1 MKKLRN
7 YTIVLISLLVL
18 LGSCF
23 TAAATSVD
31 DGTSDVWHWTFT
43 FTGGRLD
50 ENIGNKPN
58 IDIKE
63 ISYEI
68 NGDKITLKM
77 EVVGSIQT
85 SDKFAYWVY
94 YNTTD
99 TTYQMSYSNGTG
111 GGYGFNNENMDARA
125 TENFTISGDTLSII
139 LDVIGDTTK
148 VDLWG
153 YAYEYSTFGD
163 LSAEWWGDWA
173 PNGKFPFDTM
183 TNGTDGTDGTDGTNG
198 TDGTDGTD
206 GSDGGLDDKESGS
219 DKKTPGFE
227 LVLVLAA
234 VTVAL
239 IVLRKRR

>member
-7 YTIVLISLLVL
+7 YGIVLISLLVL

-23 TAAATSVD
+23 TAAATSID

-43 FTGGRLD
+43 FTGGRWD
-50 ENIGNKPN
+50 GNIGNKPN

-63 ISYEI
+63 ISYSV
-68 NGDKITLKM
+68 NDNKITLKM
-77 EVVGSIQT
+77 EVSGEIQN
-85 SDKFAYWVY
+85 SDKIAYMVY

-111 GGYGFNNENMDARA
+111 GGFGMNQENMDIRA
-125 TENFTISGDTLSII
+125 TENVSVSGDTFSVV
-139 LDVIGDTTK
+139 LDVIGDTSK

-153 YAYEYSTFGD
+153 YAAEYSSYGD

-173 PNGKFPFDTM
+173 PNEKFLFDT
-183 TNGTDGTDGTDGTNG
+183 GTDGTDGTNG
-198 TDGTDGTD
+198 TDGT
-206 GSDGGLDDKESGS
+206 DGGLDDKESGS

-234 VTVAL
+234 VAVVF

>member
-7 YTIVLISLLVL
+7 YGIVLISLLVL

-23 TAAATSVD
+23 TAAATSID
-31 DGTSDVWHWTFT
+31 DGTSDVWHWAQSPSGTSWSWQ
-43 FTGGRLD
+43 G
-50 ENIGNKPN
+50 NVGNKPN

-63 ISYEI
+63 ISYSV
-68 NGDKITLKM
+68 NDNKITLKM
-77 EVVGSIQT
+77 EVSGEIQN
-85 SDKFAYWVY
+85 SDKIAYMVY

-111 GGYGFNNENMDARA
+111 GGFGMNQENMDIRA
-125 TENFTISGDTLSII
+125 TENVSVSGDTFSVV
-139 LDVIGDTTK
+139 LDVIGDTSK

-153 YAYEYSTFGD
+153 YAAEYSSYGD

-173 PNGKFPFDTM
+173 PNEKFLFDT
-183 TNGTDGTDGTDGTNG
+183 GTDGTDGTNG
-198 TDGTDGTD
+198 TDGT
-206 GSDGGLDDKESGS
+206 DGGLDDKESGS

-234 VTVAL
+234 VAVVF

>member
-1 MKKLRN
+1 MKKLRS
-7 YTIVLISLLVL
+7 YGIVLISLLVL

-23 TAAATSVD
+23 TAAATSID

-43 FTGGRLD
+43 FTGGRWD
-50 ENIGNKPN
+50 GNIGNKPN

-63 ISYEI
+63 ISYSV
-68 NGDKITLKM
+68 NDNKITLKM
-77 EVVGSIQT
+77 EVSGEIQN
-85 SDKFAYWVY
+85 SDKIAYMVY

-111 GGYGFNNENMDARA
+111 GGFGMNQENMDIRA
-125 TENFTISGDTLSII
+125 TENVSVSGDTFSVV
-139 LDVIGDTTK
+139 LDVIGDTSK

-153 YAYEYSTFGD
+153 YAAEYSSYGD

-173 PNGKFPFDTM
+173 PNEKFLFDT
-183 TNGTDGTDGTDGTNG
+183 GTDGTDGTNG
-198 TDGTDGTD
+198 TDGT
-206 GSDGGLDDKESGS
+206 DGGLDDKESGS

-234 VTVAL
+234 VAVVF